1 MEPVLQ
7 QENQVEQPTAVQE
20 SFTKLLMKNRKFR
33 RNLVEMLSEQDR
45 AKLSCCSK
53 KLNKVLRV
61 EQVSQSVTEGNKV
74 QMFNN
79 MIRKFIKK
87 AEKKPDADSHYVKG
101 NLFDLSIEALEK
113 FSWILLNPT
122 EENNNQ
128 LMKDLPS
135 LFPGKLLKD
144 YSWYIYHSEELK
156 KFIAVHRSLVDPTL
170 EFFFKVNQRKRDEA
184 ENEQEGTQDAKIIEE
199 AMTEF
204 SIEKFKGL
212 NNGMAIRHKLLT
224 EKMNELQQEQ
234 QKQKDKQEITEL
246 FKAIQAKLM
255 TFVLCEGGSFSVGVF
270 DREKEVTHHSDH
282 KYVVRKKQGGRQI
295 TKDKGKSISSV
306 GSQIRRANE
315 VKHQENIEEILGT
328 IKDHLAAS
336 DYVFIQA
343 PGDNTT
349 ILFDEG
355 KALFEFKKKQ
365 NFKSLCLTAKK
376 ANYSE
381 IKSIREHI
389 LKVYIISEEPIMSFV

>member
-1 MEPVLQ
+1 MEHK
-7 QENQVEQPTAVQE
+7 QEIQVAQAAQPAE
-20 SFTKLLMKNRKFR
+20 DFTKLLMKNRKFR
-33 RNLVEMLSEQDR
+33 RTLVEMLSEPER
-45 AKLSCCSK
+45 ARLSCCSK
-53 KLNKVLRV
+53 KLHKVLRV
-61 EQVSQSVTEGNKV
+61 EQAAQSVTDSNKV
-74 QMFNN
+74 QMFGN
-79 MIRKFIKK
+79 MIRKFVKK
-87 AEKKPDADSHYVKG
+87 AEKKPDAESHYVKG
-101 NLFDLSIEALEK
+101 NLFDLQVDVVEK
-113 FSWILLNPT
+113 FSWVLLNPT

-170 EFFFKVNQRKRDEA
+170 EFFFKVNQRKRDGQLLEEDGA
-184 ENEQEGTQDAKIIEE
+184 QDAKIMEE
-199 AMTEF
+199 AMSEL
-204 SIEKFKGL
+204 SIEKFRGL

-224 EKMNELQQEQ
+224 EKVNELQQEQ
-234 QKQKDKQEITEL
+234 QKIKDKQEITEL
-246 FKAIQAKLM
+246 FKAVQAKLM

-270 DREKEVTHHSDH
+270 DREREVTHHSDH

-295 TKDKGKSISSV
+295 TKDKGKSISSM

-315 VKHQENIEEILGT
+315 VKHQENIEEILSSL
-328 IKDHLAAS
+328 KEHLELS

-343 PGDNTT
+343 PGENTT

-355 KALFEFKKKQ
+355 KALFEYKKKQ

-376 ANYSE
+376 ANYTE
-381 IKSIREHI
+381 IKNIRDHI
-389 LKVYIISEEPIMSFV
+389 LKVYIVSEEPILSFV